1 MTSTSNLQKLKISKY
16 ILATF
21 FMAFVSCGSKKP
33 IQQTK
38 QPYQPKPITESYN
51 LTTNGI
57 NLKVEIDY
65 KLSEFGYL
73 NNDCECN
80 YIITNLSDKTLKSH
94 AIIDT
99 VFSNG
104 TKGLTGKRTKI
115 AFDIKTSDGKTIQI
129 KEGIYEDIE
138 GGYSTQAKKV
148 SGGVGKN
155 RFCTS
160 IKPSKI
166 VYEQ

>member
-1 MTSTSNLQKLKISKY
+1 MTSTNNPKNLKVSKY
-16 ILATF
+16 FLAISLLALF
-21 FMAFVSCGSKKP
+21 SCGSKKP
-33 IQQTK
+33 IKQTK

-57 NLKVEIDY
+57 KLKVEIDY

-73 NNDCECN
+73 NNDCEYN

-115 AFDIKTSDGKTIQI
+115 AFDIKTSDGKTIQV

-148 SGGVGKN
+148 SGVTIINKKEGELV
-155 RFCTS
+155 
-160 IKPSKI
+160 
-166 VYEQ
+166 V